1 MGLTSTVALTA
12 GGLKAA
18 QRATEIVANNISS
31 ASVDGYTSKT
41 AVVSGIYSENG
52 IVGFRAE
59 ITRAFDQE
67 VYDQLIGATGT
78 TSYLGVRSDY
88 LTQIDSLMGTT
99 VNGATLSTALATF
112 SADLQ
117 TLAAQP
123 DDDSA
128 QIVAANSGA
137 ALVQTL
143 RATATSVQ
151 EIAAGVEADIGDA
164 VVKVNT
170 LLGKIADLN
179 AQVASS
185 SAQGFDTTGLL
196 DETDKA
202 VLELSSYL
210 DVQTVRAANGTVR
223 VSTGEALT
231 LVDNARETQF
241 ARNREGQLIV
251 ANDGNGELDVIEAGL
266 ITSGSIAGLYS
277 VRDTMLPQVQSQ
289 LDQFAATLART
300 FSDTTTAGT
309 AATVGAA
316 TGFSV
321 DLAGLQ
327 SGNTVDLTWKD
338 GATGASHTVTF
349 VKVSD
354 PTALPLDGSATFDPN
369 DTVVGIDFSGGT
381 ASVVSQIQAALG
393 SAFAVTNPSGTTLR
407 IVDDGA
413 AATVDVTAL
422 STTTTAT
429 TTQSGSTA
437 MPLFTDNGGA
447 FTGSFDGG
455 SQLDGFAT
463 RIRLNSAVAGD
474 PSLLV
479 RYSSTTEAADATRV
493 DQMIDR
499 LADGTSWVSL
509 GGGLT
514 SMKKTLADYSTSMV
528 AHWAAQ
534 SDSADTDLNN
544 QEVVQ
549 ATLQSSMSDISSV
562 GTDSELAKLIQLQS
576 MYSANAQVLSTL
588 RDMLDRLYN
597 SM

>member
-41 AVVSGIYSENG
+41 AVVSGIYTENG

-393 SAFAVTNPSGTTLR
+393 SAFAVTNPSGTMLR

-534 SDSADTDLNN
+534 SDGADTDLNN